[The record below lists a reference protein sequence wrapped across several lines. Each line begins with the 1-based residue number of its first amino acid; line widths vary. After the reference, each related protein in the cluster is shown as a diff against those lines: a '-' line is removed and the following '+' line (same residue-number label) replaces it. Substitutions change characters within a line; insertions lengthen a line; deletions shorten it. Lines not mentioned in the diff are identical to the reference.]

1 MAPKIEHY
9 DVIVI
14 GGGHA
19 GCEAAL
25 ACARTQLKTLL
36 LTMNLETIGL
46 MPCNPAIGGLGKG
59 HLVRELDALGGE
71 MAKNIDATR
80 IQFRYLN
87 SSKGHAVRSSRA
99 QADRFL
105 YQRRMK
111 DLLLGMPHLTAFQAE
126 ATDLLLEGDRISGVS
141 TRIGVSFHAH
151 AVIVCSGTFL
161 NGKIHVG
168 LQNYV
173 GGRAG
178 EPAAVGLSAM
188 LERVGVQLGRL
199 KTGTV
204 PRLDARSIRWDALAV
219 QDGTDPS
226 GRFSFTPV
234 ENKLP
239 QVPCH
244 ITYTNS
250 RTHDIIRENLDRSPM
265 YCGIIEGVGPRYC
278 PSIEDKVV
286 RFADR
291 DRHQIFLEPEGL
303 NTVEVYPNGISTSL
317 PFDVQVDMV
326 RSIEGL
332 EKAVILKPGY
342 AVEYDFSFPT
352 QLKSTLET
360 KAVKGL
366 FLAGQINGTSGY
378 EEAGAQGLMAGMNA
392 SLYVR
397 GLEPVILDRSQAYIG
412 VMVDDLVTKGTEEP
426 YRMLTSR
433 AEYRLLLREDNADL
447 RLRDVGRRVGLV
459 DDSTYEAF
467 EQKRGQVE
475 EALQYVS
482 GHRLHPTEHVN
493 AYLEGLGL
501 DPLKQSVSFGEF
513 LRRPQVSIEMLLPLD
528 AALAEL
534 PITVLDQVEVTVK
547 YEGYIKR
554 QQGDI
559 EKSSRLEGTVIPET
573 FDYGAVNGLSNEV
586 REKLLRIQ
594 PRSLGQAA
602 RISGVTPASISILT
616 VALKRARAM

>member
-1 MAPKIEHY
+1 MIEHF

-25 ACARTQLKTLL
+25 ATARTGLSTLL

-71 MAKNIDATR
+71 MARNIDATR

-111 DLLLGMPHLTAFQAE
+111 DLVLSTPNLRTFQAE
-126 ATDLLLEGDRISGVS
+126 ATDLLLDGDRISGVM
-141 TRIGVSFHAH
+141 TRIGVAFHTN
-151 AVIVCSGTFL
+151 AVIICTGTFL

-178 EPAAVGLSAM
+178 EPAATSLSAM
-188 LERVGVQLGRL
+188 LERVGISLGRL

-204 PRLDARSIRWDALAV
+204 PRLDARSIRWDALPV
-219 QDGTDPS
+219 QEGTDPG
-226 GRFSFTPV
+226 GRFSFTHV
-234 ENKLP
+234 ENQLP
-239 QVPCH
+239 QINCH
-244 ITYTNS
+244 ITYTNE
-250 RTHDIIRENLDRSPM
+250 RTHEIIRGSLDRSPM

-286 RFADR
+286 RFAER

-317 PFDVQVDMV
+317 PYDVQVAMV
-326 RSIEGL
+326 RSIDGL
-332 EKAVILKPGY
+332 ENAVILKPGY
-342 AVEYDFSFPT
+342 AVEYDFAQPT
-352 QLKSTLET
+352 QLKPTLET
-360 KAVKGL
+360 RAVKGL

-378 EEAGAQGLMAGMNA
+378 EEAGAQGLLAGISA
-392 SLYVR
+392 SLMLR
-397 GLEPVILDRSQAYIG
+397 GREPLILDRSQAYMG

-447 RLRDVGRRVGLV
+447 RLRDIGRRIGLV
-459 DDSTYEAF
+459 DDQTYEAF
-467 EQKRGQVE
+467 LDKRKHLD
-475 EALQYVS
+475 EAMHLVTT
-482 GHRLHPTEHVN
+482 RRIHPTEHVN
-493 AYLEGLGL
+493 AYLQQLGL
-501 DPLKQSVSFGEF
+501 DPLRQPLTHAEF
-513 LRRPQVSIEMLLPLD
+513 LKRPQVTIEMLLPLD
-528 AALAEL
+528 PRLAEL
-534 PITVLDQVEVTVK
+534 SIPVLDQVEVSVK

-554 QQGDI
+554 QQEQIDRG
-559 EKSSRLEGTVIPET
+559 SRLEGTVIPEH
-573 FDYGAVNGLSNEV
+573 FNYERVVGLSNEV
-586 REKLLRIQ
+586 REKLHRLR
-594 PRSLGQAA
+594 PRSLGQAS
-602 RISGVTPASISILT
+602 RISGVTPASISVLT
-616 VALKRARAM
+616 VALKRVGAL